1 MELVDL
7 KEYQDSKREYEHD
20 VMAVACAYLVRAFNC
35 CRDIKPDDETL
46 KVMEQITE
54 AFCAA
59 DLYMSKR
66 EPIAKTH

>member
-1 MELVDL
+1 
-7 KEYQDSKREYEHD
+7 
-20 VMAVACAYLVRAFNC
+20 MAVACAYLVRAFNC